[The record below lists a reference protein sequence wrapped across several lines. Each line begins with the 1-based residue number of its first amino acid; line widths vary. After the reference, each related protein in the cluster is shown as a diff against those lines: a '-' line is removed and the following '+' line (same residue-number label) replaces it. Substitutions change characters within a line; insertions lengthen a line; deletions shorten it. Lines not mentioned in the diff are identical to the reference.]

1 MSNPSKTVQ
10 VTIYPTPY
18 AVPGLRGPT
27 GPIGEPGQRGNTG
40 FGFFPLNFTGSIIVN
55 YGTSSSLTVDLDAS
69 TNALTVGHTIKV
81 SFPTLGNY
89 IYGTIT
95 SYSGTTITFI
105 QVSGTAVNGNTT
117 TTGTII
123 YDTIPADGGIAT
135 QMTVTTNNSNTIQ
148 YPVFVGGTG
157 NQALKIDPSQANYIS
172 YLPLSSTLTLGRISL
187 SPWDEYALQILPQEI
202 NATKWFY
209 FVANEGIFFQDPS
222 IVQLGDVGAGNSG
235 TILEVLGSTANNR
248 VRIRNLNQSDT
259 TLEINR
265 FSVEPRTHA
274 IEINKND
281 GKIAKFIYNDVTDGS
296 PTNVT
301 LDVSSAGN
309 LNIKPSGGL
318 VYIDGNIGVSGSYQG
333 TVVQSINGLTGT
345 TNFLAG
351 TNVTL
356 GISGNNIIITSTGG
370 LTSGVSLLNGLTG
383 DLTLVAG
390 SNVGI
395 TLSGKN
401 ITISSIG
408 GVGSTGPTGPAGPQ
422 GNTGATG
429 QQGNTGAT
437 GAGSTAPGPAGPQ
450 GNTGATG
457 NQGNTGA
464 TGAGSTAPGPAG
476 PQGNTGATGNQGNT
490 GATGNNGPTG
500 LAGDIYKS
508 TGTAGIT
515 LASLIAGSGVTLTVP
530 SGLAYSKVQTVLV
543 AAGLCQSFIGTVN
556 NYSGVTLSLIIN
568 TITGTAY
575 SNSWDVNLNGAVGQR
590 GDTGSQGPIGLQGN
604 TGATGATGNVTLSG
618 LSFTQSGSG
627 AVARTIDN
635 KLKDV
640 FSVKDFGAVGDG
652 ITDDRAAIQAA
663 LGAMFGLSGISS
675 GTIYFP
681 YGRYK
686 INAALGYE
694 PVNKDIKLLGD
705 NATIQWGSATGAGM
719 LTLNGN
725 TNYIHIEGII
735 FDANNTN
742 SRIFQSY
749 SGTQSTARIFINN
762 CQFLNT
768 FATAALPA
776 SLGCYIEGGFE
787 SVTLTNSLFKN
798 ILRSSTPIASGG
810 CQAFVVTNRGAE
822 PTYAE
827 WVNVTNNVFENVLT
841 GTSGGDVSTNSDA
854 DGVVLFGGRTY
865 GANTIPASSI
875 VANNKFTNCQGR
887 SIKIQGDES
896 TITGNQIYCNVRS
909 IARGSPHI
917 NPQIAVGNVS
927 NNTFHFD
934 VTTDGKSPFTDDG
947 LPIAGTRNFS
957 YDSSTAIAFYTDIS
971 MGRPKY
977 YTVKDN
983 IIINN
988 VPANIGVYRGG
999 VISVAENDGSQASGL
1014 SALAI
1019 QPIFITADGNSIIGQ
1034 GESQRLAS
1042 IYTRSLSTDGAVI
1055 SSPSQTSVY
1064 ATIANNYISK
1074 ISPYTGITN
1083 GVEGG
1088 STGSTG
1094 GSLLSSHAYASGTA
1108 YNKIFLSNNS
1118 HGSSYFVPLIN
1129 RLSQSD
1135 FQNYNL
1141 DLVSI
1146 NNRNVNDGFRGIT
1159 TSLNQ
1164 FGTIGVCAASLTTN
1178 NLTATNIT
1186 VGSGGIS
1193 GINLVNSVRGITG
1206 NVGFTGS
1213 AGLSITST
1221 GNTLTFTNSGVLSV
1235 SAGSGIALTG
1245 AGTTPQINNSGVLSI
1260 NTATGAIT
1268 NVAKTDTANVFTQA
1282 QTFRQPIT
1290 LSVTPAPVNGG
1301 GLTFDMGFNTLLKP
1315 TLQGYNEPCITLT
1328 PVSNIITLDLSVSQV
1343 FFITLSSSINTLNIV
1358 NTPAAS
1364 NRSTGFTLIISM
1376 NTPFSTITW
1385 GSKIRWAGNTPPVL
1399 SSAANKVDIFSFVT
1413 VDAGTSYF
1421 GFIGGQNY
1429 PTAS

>member
-1 MSNPSKTVQ
+1 LV
-10 VTIYPTPY
+10 
-18 AVPGLRGPT
+18 AGA
-27 GPIGEPGQRGNTG
+27 NTG
-40 FGFFPLNFTGSIIVN
+40 
-55 YGTSSSLTVDLDAS
+55 
-69 TNALTVGHTIKV
+69 
-81 SFPTLGNY
+81 
-89 IYGTIT
+89 IT
-95 SYSGTTITFI
+95 
-105 QVSGTAVNGNTT
+105 
-117 TTGTII
+117 
-123 YDTIPADGGIAT
+123 
-135 QMTVTTNNSNTIQ
+135 
-148 YPVFVGGTG
+148 
-157 NQALKIDPSQANYIS
+157 
-172 YLPLSSTLTLGRISL
+172 
-187 SPWDEYALQILPQEI
+187 
-202 NATKWFY
+202 
-209 FVANEGIFFQDPS
+209 
-222 IVQLGDVGAGNSG
+222 
-235 TILEVLGSTANNR
+235 
-248 VRIRNLNQSDT
+248 
-259 TLEINR
+259 
-265 FSVEPRTHA
+265 
-274 IEINKND
+274 
-281 GKIAKFIYNDVTDGS
+281 
-296 PTNVT
+296 
-301 LDVSSAGN
+301 
-309 LNIKPSGGL
+309 
-318 VYIDGNIGVSGSYQG
+318 
-333 TVVQSINGLTGT
+333 
-345 TNFLAG
+345 
-351 TNVTL
+351 
-356 GISGNNIIITSTGG
+356 ISGN
-370 LTSGVSLLNGLTG
+370 
-383 DLTLVAG
+383 TL
-390 SNVGI
+390 
-395 TLSGKN
+395 
-401 ITISSIG
+401 TISSSG
-408 GVGSTGPTGPAGPQ
+408 GVGSTGATGPQGNTGPTGPQ

-429 QQGNTGAT
+429 ATGAGSTAPGPTGSQGNTGATGPQGNTGAT
-437 GAGSTAPGPAGPQ
+437 GAGSTAPGPQGNTGATGPQ

-457 NQGNTGA
+457 LQGPTGNTGDVYRA
-464 TGAGSTAPGPAG
+464 TSIT
-476 PQGNTGATGNQGNT
+476 
-490 GATGNNGPTG
+490 
-500 LAGDIYKS
+500 S
-508 TGTAGIT
+508 IT
-515 LASLIAGSGVTLTVP
+515 LGSLTAGSGVTLTVP
-530 SGLAYSKVQTVLV
+530 SGLAYSKVQSLLIAATVTQYFNATMV
-543 AAGLCQSFIGTVN
+543 
-556 NYSGVTLSLIIN
+556 NYSGVTLSLTVTGVSGAGNFSNWDIN
-568 TITGTAY
+568 LA
-575 SNSWDVNLNGAVGQR
+575 GAIGQA
-590 GDTGSQGPIGLQGN
+590 GPQGLQGSTGSPGTTGN
-604 TGATGATGNVTLSG
+604 TGATGNITLSG
-618 LSFTQSGSG
+618 LCFIQSGSG

-652 ITDDRAAIQAA
+652 ITDDRAAIQTA

-749 SGTQSTARIFINN
+749 SASQSTARIFINN

-768 FATAALPA
+768 FATTETPA

-798 ILRSSTPIASGG
+798 ILRSSAGITGGG

-822 PTYAE
+822 TQYAE
-827 WVNVTNNVFENVLT
+827 WVNVTNNVFENILT
-841 GTSGGDVSTNSDA
+841 GTSGGNVERNSDA

-934 VTTDGKSPFTDDG
+934 VTSDGKSPFTHDG
-947 LPIAGTRNFS
+947 LPIVADTSFP
-957 YDSSTAIAFYTDIS
+957 YYSSTAIAFYTDMS

-977 YTVKDN
+977 YTVRN
-983 IIINN
+983 NTIINN
-988 VPANIGVYRGG
+988 VPASIGVYRGG
-999 VISVAENDGSQASGL
+999 VISVAENDGTQASGL
-1014 SALAI
+1014 PALAI
-1019 QPIFITADGNSIIGQ
+1019 EPLFVNADGNSIIGK
-1034 GESQRLAS
+1034 GESQRLAMLC
-1042 IYTRSLSTDGAVI
+1042 TRGLQTDGAT
-1055 SSPSQTSVY
+1055 SYAPPSQTALY
-1064 ATIANNYISK
+1064 ATITNNYVAK
-1074 ISPYTGITN
+1074 ISAPFTGGLTLTPIY
-1083 GVEGG
+1083 G
-1088 STGSTG
+1088 SIVSTG
-1094 GSLLSSHAYASGTA
+1094 GVFLSSTSDYVSGTA

-1118 HGSSYFVPLIN
+1118 HGSSYFVPLMD
-1129 RLSQSD
+1129 RQSQSSY
-1135 FQNYNL
+1135 QNYAL

-1146 NNRNVNDGFRGIT
+1146 NNRKVNDIAKGLTGE
-1159 TSLNQ
+1159 LNQ
-1164 FGTIGVCAASLTTN
+1164 FGTIGVCAANITTN

-1213 AGLSITST
+1213 TGLAISST

-1290 LSVTPAPVNGG
+1290 LSVTPVPVNGG